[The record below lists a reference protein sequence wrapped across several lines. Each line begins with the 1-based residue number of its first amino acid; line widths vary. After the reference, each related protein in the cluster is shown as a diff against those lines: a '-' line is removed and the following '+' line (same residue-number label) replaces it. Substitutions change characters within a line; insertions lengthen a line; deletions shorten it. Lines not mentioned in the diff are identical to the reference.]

1 MKKGGYK
8 LAETGV
14 LSSVDV
20 ANMLNDWYVM
30 MKKREIQGAIKLKEE
45 ILQAFDRMEEN
56 QDVLLYYQLLEY
68 RFKDLIEDTAS
79 LDHSLFVDENAIR
92 TDDMLSYYFYFF
104 KGMYEMRRGNQ
115 DTAFHLLKLAEDK
128 LDLVH
133 DDIEKAEF
141 HYKTGCLYYNIR
153 STLLSIHHL
162 KMASSIYDADPCYV
176 KKSIS
181 CQMMLALNYADQ
193 SKYDEAE
200 SLFEEVIHSLEQME
214 DPDLL
219 GHAYCNAAFI
229 KSLRNEYSEAVPLL
243 EKALLIETFETS
255 SPGGYLL
262 AMYAYTKALFKLK
275 KPGLFHYYV
284 QLSLQKAENLKQR
297 NISLKLSILETLMLQ
312 QDNMIEQIKSYCDQL
327 ESMNFLVDL
336 EAICQDAAAYL
347 TDIGLHE
354 ESTYFWNKALSLKTC

>member
-1 MKKGGYK
+1 M
-8 LAETGV
+8 AETGV

-20 ANMLNDWYVM
+20 ANMLNDWYIM
-30 MKKREIQGAIKLKEE
+30 MKKRQIKDAIQLKED
-45 ILQAFDRMEEN
+45 ILQAFDQMEEN

-68 RFKDLIEDTAS
+68 RFKDLIEDTSS
-79 LDHSLFVDENAIR
+79 LDHSLFVDEDAIR
-92 TDDMLSYYFYFF
+92 TDDMLSYYYYFF
-104 KGMYEMRRGNQ
+104 KGMYEMRRGNH
-115 DTAFHLLKLAEDK
+115 DTAFHHLKLAENN

-153 STLLSIHHL
+153 STQLSIHHL
-162 KMASSIYDADPCYV
+162 KMASTIYDADPCYV

-193 SKYDEAE
+193 AKYEEAE
-200 SLFEEVIHSLEQME
+200 ALFGQVIHSLEQLE

-229 KSLRNEYSEAVPLL
+229 KSLKNDYSEAVPLL
-243 EKALLIETFETS
+243 EKALLIETFESS

-275 KPGLFHYYV
+275 RPGLFQYYV
-284 QLSLQKAENLKQR
+284 QLSLQKAEHLKQR
-297 NISLKLSILETLMLQ
+297 HISLKLSILETLMVQ
-312 QDNMIEQIKSYCDQL
+312 PNNMVEQIISYCDQL

-336 EAICQDAAAYL
+336 EAICEDVAAHF
-347 TDIGLHE
+347 IENGLQE
-354 ESTYFWNKALSLKTC
+354 ESTYFRKKALSLKTNQV

>member
-1 MKKGGYK
+1 MGK
-8 LAETGV
+8 TGV
-14 LSSVDV
+14 LSSVEV

-30 MKKREIQGAIKLKEE
+30 MKKREIQDAVQLKED
-45 ILQAFDRMEEN
+45 ILEALDRMEEN

-68 RFKDLIEDTAS
+68 RFKDFMEDTAS
-79 LDHSLFVDENAIR
+79 LDHSLFVNEDALR
-92 TDDMLSYYFYFF
+92 TDHMLSYYYYFF
-104 KGMYEMRRGNQ
+104 KGMYEMRRGNHNI
-115 DTAFHLLKLAEDK
+115 AFDHFKLAEDQ
-128 LDLVH
+128 LDHVH

-162 KMASSIYDADPCYV
+162 NIASSIYDADPCYV

-193 SKYDEAE
+193 GQYVEAE
-200 SLFEEVIHSLEQME
+200 QLFQQVIQSLENME

-229 KSLRNEYSEAVPLL
+229 KSLRSEYSEAVPLL
-243 EKALLIETFETS
+243 EKALLIEKFEIS

-284 QLSLQKAENLKQR
+284 QLSLKKAENLKQR
-297 NISLKLSILETLMLQ
+297 NISLKLSILEALMLEKP
-312 QDNMIEQIKSYCDQL
+312 NMIEQINTYCDQL
-327 ESMNFLVDL
+327 EAMNFLVDL
-336 EAICQDAAAYL
+336 EAISADVAEYL
-347 TDIGLHE
+347 TETGQHGAA
-354 ESTYFWNKALSLKTC
+354 SYFWNKALKLKTF

>member
-1 MKKGGYK
+1 
-8 LAETGV
+8 
-14 LSSVDV
+14 
-20 ANMLNDWYVM
+20 M
-30 MKKREIQGAIKLKEE
+30 MKKREIQDAIQLKED
-45 ILQAFDRMEEN
+45 ILKAFDRMEEN

-68 RFKDLIEDTAS
+68 RFKDLVEDTSS
-79 LDHSLFVDENAIR
+79 LDHSLFVDEDAIR

-104 KGMYEMRRGNQ
+104 KGMYEMRRGNHN
-115 DTAFHLLKLAEDK
+115 TAFHHLKLAENK

-162 KMASSIYDADPCYV
+162 KIASSIYDADPCYV

-193 SKYDEAE
+193 AKYDEAE
-200 SLFEEVIHSLEQME
+200 TLFQQVIHSLEHMK

-262 AMYAYTKALFKLK
+262 AMYTYTKALFKLK

-297 NISLKLSILETLMLQ
+297 NISLKLSILEALMLQ
-312 QDNMIEQIKSYCDQL
+312 QSNMIEQITSYCDQL

-336 EAICQDAAAYL
+336 EAICTDVAEYL
-347 TDIGLHE
+347 TENGLYE